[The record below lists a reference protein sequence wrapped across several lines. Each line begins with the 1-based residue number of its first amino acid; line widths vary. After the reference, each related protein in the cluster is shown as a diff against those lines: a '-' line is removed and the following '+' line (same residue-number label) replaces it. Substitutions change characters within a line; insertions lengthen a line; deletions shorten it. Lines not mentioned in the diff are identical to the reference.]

1 MSIFRPPQ
9 PIVRH
14 SLNLSAE
21 RIMGVDPAAAKTLGV
36 VVVGQSP
43 RPDIVAQ
50 LRAVIPSD
58 IGIAVRG
65 SLDGM
70 GRDDIAKLKP
80 ANGYDALFTRL
91 PGGEAVK
98 ISKQAVE
105 RRALGA
111 VDAFAAEGVTATMMC
126 CTGDFPLLEAQPGVV
141 LPSAVLAGIV
151 HGLLP
156 RGRLGLFVPIPDQVG
171 TLDQKWRREGIEIVS
186 VPMTP
191 GCTDEE
197 IEGAVEQMQALSPD
211 LVVLDCMSYTQAMK
225 DRVRQG
231 LRAPVIL
238 GISAAARVVS
248 ELVA

>member
-1 MSIFRPPQ
+1 MSIFPPSQ

-21 RIMGVDPAAAKTLGV
+21 RIMGADAAASKTLGV

-58 IGIAVRG
+58 IAIAVRG

-91 PGGEAVK
+91 PDGEAVK

-105 RRALGA
+105 RRALGV
-111 VDAFAAEGVTATMMC
+111 VDA
-126 CTGDFPLLEAQPGVV
+126 
-141 LPSAVLAGIV
+141 
-151 HGLLP
+151 
-156 RGRLGLFVPIPDQVG
+156 
-171 TLDQKWRREGIEIVS
+171 
-186 VPMTP
+186 
-191 GCTDEE
+191 
-197 IEGAVEQMQALSPD
+197 
-211 LVVLDCMSYTQAMK
+211 
-225 DRVRQG
+225 
-231 LRAPVIL
+231 
-238 GISAAARVVS
+238 
-248 ELVA
+248 

>member
-1 MSIFRPPQ
+1 MCANA
-9 PIVRH
+9 V
-14 SLNLSAE
+14 AT
-21 RIMGVDPAAAKTLGV
+21 KTLGV

-50 LRAVIPSD
+50 LRAVIPAD
-58 IGIAVRG
+58 IAIALRG
-65 SLDGM
+65 ALDGM
-70 GRDDIAKLKP
+70 SRDEIAKLKP

-91 PGGEAVK
+91 PSGEAVK

-105 RRALGA
+105 RRALVV
-111 VDAFAAEGVTATMMC
+111 VDAFAAQGVTAAMMC
-126 CTGDFPLLEAQPGVV
+126 CTGDFPLLEGQPAVV

-151 HGLLP
+151 HGLLR

-171 TLDQKWRREGIEIVS
+171 TLDQKWRRDGIEIVS

-191 GCTDEE
+191 GGAEEE
-197 IEGAVEQMQALSPD
+197 IAGAVEQMGALSPD
-211 LVVLDCMSYTQAMK
+211 LVVLDCMSYTQVLK

-248 ELVA
+248 ELLA

>member
-1 MSIFRPPQ
+1 
-9 PIVRH
+9 
-14 SLNLSAE
+14 
-21 RIMGVDPAAAKTLGV
+21 MGTEAAASKTLGV

-50 LRAVIPSD
+50 LRAVIPAD
-58 IGIAVRG
+58 IAIELRG
-65 SLDGM
+65 ALDGM
-70 GRDDIAKLKP
+70 SRGDIDRIKP

-105 RRALGA
+105 RGALGA
-111 VDAFAAEGVTATMMC
+111 VDALAAQGVTAIMMC
-126 CTGDFPLLEAQPGVV
+126 CTGDFPLLEGQGAVV
-141 LPSAVLAGIV
+141 LPSAVLAGMV

-156 RGRLGLFVPIPDQVG
+156 RGRLGLFVPISDQVG

-191 GCTDEE
+191 GCGELELD
-197 IEGAVEQMQALSPD
+197 GAVEQMQARSPD
-211 LVVLDCMSYTQAMK
+211 LVVLDCMSYTQATK
-225 DRVRQG
+225 DRVRMR

-238 GISAAARVVS
+238 GITAAARVVS